1 MDPGTWRN
9 ISYIAVIA
17 GVVLVSLGTTGTYY
31 FTRRTEAVAPYRQPI
46 RTATS
51 TVEATILSDA
61 RVDTEYLDKGG
72 TILFMKEGKVL
83 LRMASHVSSARQTGS
98 GQVVYRA
105 VFNADPTDPS
115 IGIPLKSLRE
125 TEYVQMHF
133 QKMPIESH
141 VLGGKAVCVFNGEVR
156 IEIDIPAQDTREGL
170 FFSRE
175 MKDVFSKFEN

>member
-125 TEYVQMHF
+125 TEYVFRKCLSRARSWAVRRSACSM
-133 QKMPIESH
+133 
-141 VLGGKAVCVFNGEVR
+141 GKSGSKSIFPPR
-156 IEIDIPAQDTREGL
+156 TPARGC
-170 FFSRE
+170 FSVA
-175 MKDVFSKFEN
+175 K